1 MKSNLKFYGFLLW
14 LLCAIFFLYEFFL
27 RVYTGSISIDLIRE
41 FSLIPSKLA
50 LIGSFYYLAYA
61 VMQIPAGILLD
72 KYGIQKMLSFSIAV
86 CVMGVFLFSFSHSY
100 YLLLAARLL
109 MGVGSAFAFPS
120 LLMIAVQYFSKR
132 HYGAWMGA
140 TQIMGAIG
148 PIAAGAP
155 FVFLIY
161 ALHGSWRDALL
172 IVGGLGI
179 LLLIITVI
187 FSFKHGHKLLP
198 SNSHYVETQKLGA
211 QFKTFFSNK
220 QAVFIAIFAFMS
232 YASIPLLGTVW
243 GVVYLQSFGF
253 TQIGATKTISFLWL
267 GLAIGSPL
275 VGFVADTLKNYKL
288 VLIFCTALGVVAS
301 IIIILFSALSM
312 LWMGFLL
319 FLLGLSGGAQTLSF
333 ALLARH
339 VPKSSFGL
347 AAGINNTAVMLGGL
361 AVPLLV
367 GVFIRNFALHK
378 HYLVSMYN
386 YHNFL
391 GAFTIMPILFIL
403 SLLVAS
409 VFLKNEGIPLRTEKN
424 C

>member
-1 MKSNLKFYGFLLW
+1 MKSNLKLYGFLLW
-14 LLCAIFFLYEFFL
+14 FLCAIFFLYEFFL
-27 RVYTGSISIDLIRE
+27 RVYTGTISVDLIRE
-41 FSLIPSKLA
+41 FSLIPAKLA
-50 LIGSFYYLAYA
+50 LIGSFYYLAYSL
-61 VMQIPAGILLD
+61 MQIPAGILLD

-86 CVMGVFLFSFSHSY
+86 CVMGVFLFSFAHEY
-100 YLLLAARLL
+100 YLLLAARFL
-109 MGVGSAFAFPS
+109 MGVGSAFAFPG

-132 HYGAWMGA
+132 YYGLWMGA

-148 PIAAGAP
+148 PIVAGAP

-161 ALHGSWRDALL
+161 SMNGSWRDALL
-172 IVGGLGI
+172 VVGFLGI

-187 FSFKHGHKLLP
+187 FSYKHGHKLLTHNP
-198 SNSHYVETQKLGA
+198 HYVETKRISTQLKSIM
-211 QFKTFFSNK
+211 SNK

-243 GVVYLQSFGF
+243 GVVYMQSFGF
-253 TQIGATKTISFLWL
+253 TQLGATKAISFLWL

-275 VGFVADTLKNYKL
+275 VGFVADTIKNYKM
-288 VLIFCTALGVVAS
+288 VLIFCTALGAIVS
-301 IIIILFSALSM
+301 IIIILFSALNL

-361 AVPLLV
+361 AVPPLV
-367 GVFIRNFALHK
+367 GIFIRNLAPHK

-391 GAFTIMPILFIL
+391 SAFSIMPILFIL
-403 SLLVAS
+403 SLLVSS
-409 VFLKNEGIPLRTEKN
+409 VFLKNNPVADQ
-424 C
+424 